1 MKKVKWISVLILAIM
16 ILQTLLPIIAIA
28 EASITT
34 AIYEIYT
41 IDDLVAF
48 STSVNSGNSYKGRT
62 VKLMDNLDFQDM
74 KSYANSNLMD
84 NLTRGDGFIP
94 IGNKDSIFKGTFDG
108 QGFEI
113 KNLYINSKE
122 NYVGLFGYLDGATIK
137 NLRISGSIVGCDYE
151 SQEKDFSCHR
161 YIGGIV
167 GYSVNSY
174 IEKCSN
180 KCDVQ
185 GKGSRG
191 SMSFVGRYFWTVR

>member
-1 MKKVKWISVLILAIM
+1 MKKVKWISALILVIM
-16 ILQTLLPIIAIA
+16 IVQTLLPVIAIA
-28 EASITT
+28 ETSITT
-34 AIYEIYT
+34 TIYEINT
-41 IDDLVAF
+41 VDDLVAF
-48 STSVNSGNSYKGRT
+48 SAIVNSGNSYKGRT
-62 VKLMDNLDFQDM
+62 VKLMKNLDFKDA
-74 KSYANSNLMD
+74 KAYVDSNLIGEVT
-84 NLTRGDGFIP
+84 NGEGFTP
-94 IGNKDSIFKGTFDG
+94 IGNLNSTFQGTFDG

-161 YIGGIV
+161 YIGGIA